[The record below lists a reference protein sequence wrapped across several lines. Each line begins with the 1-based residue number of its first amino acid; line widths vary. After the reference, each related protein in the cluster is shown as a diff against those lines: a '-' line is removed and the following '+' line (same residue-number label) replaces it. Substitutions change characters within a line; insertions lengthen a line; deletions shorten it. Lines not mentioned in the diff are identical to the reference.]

1 MKGYS
6 FRYTLK
12 KCLKSYFYDFNEA
25 YVYEIS
31 DENDLKYSFDGFHR
45 ISYKGFSDVFENC
58 RCDYVLE
65 TGKIDFW
72 ILYEVSPFTIP
83 GQGTFS
89 HASKRCI
96 QDSHRTFRISYD
108 LKECYKDLLKTDV
121 PKNVQEEIMKDIS
134 KDTGKEELLKCI
146 EKMNI
151 SDVSKESLRTFVNMI
166 VEEPQEKSKR
176 ETSNESSQNP
186 IEFPLKTIENP
197 LSTFSIYDIF
207 KFIFNWSFLETSP
220 LPIMI
225 NVLDNSAYLMLGMNQ
240 KVFTYNY
247 GKFTW
252 GPLGVGTSENMNRQ
266 FQFRPFFISPQEIH
280 FNTDCLKLVGRDVYW
295 NNQHIQHLRFYELQ
309 KIIGYD
315 SKIHTVGVLRKEHCD
330 ESLDNSFDN
339 NHDITVNHVSKEVV
353 VKSDLKY
360 PTPSTYKHFIKNC
373 LFKNH
378 NDFLKGIIGKITF
391 EDDALNISG
400 ECDNLLLNTS
410 LENLQLNAS
419 EATCFNGFDKVN
431 SLRIFAKKYLYLNN
445 CGRYSKDVYLEFDG
459 WKCVLENCF
468 INASNV
474 SIKTFSKIF
483 IVKPYF
489 KNLTTVFL
497 DIDSKQD
504 ISEVY
509 LDGVFENSLVNTV
522 KILFPNNKVC
532 SKISMNRTFKRCHK
546 LKFCELI
553 FRGFGNDVSMSE
565 TFLGSSLPIFTMS
578 NSENNPFQNIPQ
590 KSSKTLSKKVFRN
603 IYYEQTFE
611 NCAKMYYCEVFTD
624 KSRYQLNKKHVFKN
638 MKGIIKLKSFL

>member
-6 FRYTLK
+6 FRYILK
-12 KCLKSYFYDFNEA
+12 KCLKSYFYDFDKA

-31 DENDLKYSFDGFHR
+31 DEDDLKYSYDGLHR

-121 PKNVQEEIMKDIS
+121 PKRVQEEIMKAS
-134 KDTGKEELLKCI
+134 SRDTGKKELLKCI
-146 EKMNI
+146 EKMDI

-166 VEEPQEKSKR
+166 VEKPEKELERKLER
-176 ETSNESSQNP
+176 ESSKECSQQS
-186 IEFPLKTIENP
+186 IEFPLKTVENP

-247 GKFTW
+247 GKFSW

-280 FNTDCLKLVGRDVYW
+280 FNTDCLRLVGRDVYW

-315 SKIHTVGVLRKEHCD
+315 SKIHTVGVLRKEHCN

-360 PTPSTYKHFIKNC
+360 PTPNTYKHVIKNR
-373 LFKNH
+373 LYQNH
-378 NDFLKGIIGKITF
+378 ESFLN
-391 EDDALNISG
+391 NISG
-400 ECDNLLLNTS
+400 ELVFEGDSLKVFGVCDKLLHGTV
-410 LENLQLNAS
+410 LERLTLKTLDF
-419 EATCFNGFDKVN
+419 TCFNGFDRVK
-431 SLRIFAKKYLYLNN
+431 SLRIYAEKYLDLNN
-445 CGRYSKDVYLEFDG
+445 CGRFSEDVYLEFSG
-459 WKCVLENCF
+459 LKCVIANSF
-468 INASNV
+468 INAKVITFNIV
-474 SIKTFSKIF
+474 SKNIIL
-483 IVKPYF
+483 KPYF
-489 KNLTTVFL
+489 KNIASICIEMDSQHNISTVL
-497 DIDSKQD
+497 M
-504 ISEVY
+504 
-509 LDGVFENSLVNTV
+509 DGIFENSQLVNA
-522 KILFPNNKVC
+522 KIIFPNNSV
-532 SKISMNRTFKRCHK
+532 RTNIHLDRLFKRCNN
-546 LKFCELI
+546 LKTCELI
-553 FRGFGNDVSMSE
+553 FRGIGNKISMKE
-565 TFLGSSLPIFTMS
+565 TFLGSSLPIFTF
-578 NSENNPFQNIPQ
+578 NDCP
-590 KSSKTLSKKVFRN
+590 KKTFKEIV
-603 IYYEQTFE
+603 YEQTFE
-611 NCAKMYYCEVFTD
+611 NCAKMYYCEIFTD
-624 KSRYQLNKKHVFKN
+624 KSRYELNKKHVFKN
-638 MKGIIKLKSFL
+638 MKGMIKLNYF